1 MFQPCSQEGHVGP
14 RELNSQLHH
23 LKSKRQTGNT
33 KSSRHNGFKEIHMLK
48 CLIKYSLNKFKL
60 QVHYLISYLDVTE
73 LAGRSIVSC
82 PINFSTIVHQDK
94 QFQWI
99 KWCF

>member
-1 MFQPCSQEGHVGP
+1 MVP
-14 RELNSQLHH
+14 RELNNQLHH
-23 LKSKRQTGNT
+23 LKSKRQTGST

-48 CLIKYSLNKFKL
+48 WLIKYSLNKFKL
-60 QVHYLISYLDVTE
+60 HYLISYLDVTE
-73 LAGRSIVSC
+73 PAELFIVSC

-99 KWCF
+99 KWRF